1 MPARP
6 AARPG
11 LPGWCVAAA
20 LLLHLALLVS
30 GAQALGD
37 WKREHLLPQ
46 PTLTPQ
52 ALKVRSV
59 TGQAA
64 VTPSMDAPRP
74 VQTTLAAGGA
84 VAPLQPVE
92 LASVTLP
99 GTVYE
104 PAVYVPRALLTVA
117 PVARAPVLL
126 DWPANWLTRGSYRGV
141 LKLYLDEQGR
151 VERVEPDE
159 DMALPGPLFET
170 AREAFMAA
178 SFSPGELNGQAVK
191 TVMRVEVEFDDGE
204 RALPP

>member
-1 MPARP
+1 MPTP
-6 AARPG
+6 AARLG
-11 LPGWCVAAA
+11 LPSWAVAAA

-37 WKREHLLPQ
+37 WKRAHLLPR
-46 PTLTPQ
+46 PTSTPP

-59 TGQAA
+59 TAQAA
-64 VTPSMDAPRP
+64 ATPSPEPARP
-74 VQTTLAAGGA
+74 VLTTLAGGA
-84 VAPLQPVE
+84 VLTPLQPAEV
-92 LASVTLP
+92 AAVMPP
-99 GTVYE
+99 GAVVE
-104 PAVYVPRALLTVA
+104 PAVYVPRALLTVG
-117 PVARAPVLL
+117 PVARAPVQL
-126 DWPANWLTRGSYRGV
+126 DWPANWLARGAYRGV

-159 DMALPGPLFET
+159 DMSLPGPLYEV

>member
-37 WKREHLLPQ
+37 WKREHLLPR
-46 PTLTPQ
+46 PTLTPST
-52 ALKVRSV
+52 LNVRSV
-59 TGQAA
+59 VAQAA
-64 VTPSMDAPRP
+64 ASPTPEAPRRVLSTP
-74 VQTTLAAGGA
+74 TSEAA
-84 VAPLQPVE
+84 VMPLQPVE
-92 LASVTLP
+92 LAQPAPP
-99 GTVYE
+99 GPIFE

-126 DWPANWLTRGSYRGV
+126 DWPANWLTRGAYRGV

-159 DMALPGPLFET
+159 DMALPGQLFET